1 MFQLFRNDQTRLN
14 VQHETIDDDD
24 GDENEEINSI
34 MRKTDEEIAELLSVD
49 EFFLEKYHSKTRK
62 QKTKQISKKKD
73 IEQSVSIYNLI
84 RHHYTNPLSL
94 QEIARIQIRKTML
107 KIDYK
112 IKNKIE
118 NKLHLPNRIKNF
130 LLYKEFNC

>member
-1 MFQLFRNDQTRLN
+1 LFRNDQTRLN
-14 VQHETIDDDD
+14 VQNETIDDDD

-62 QKTKQISKKKD
+62 QKTKQIF
-73 IEQSVSIYNLI
+73 
-84 RHHYTNPLSL
+84 
-94 QEIARIQIRKTML
+94 

>member
-1 MFQLFRNDQTRLN
+1 LFRNDQTRLN
-14 VQHETIDDDD
+14 VQNETIDDDD

-73 IEQSVSIYNLI
+73 IEQSVNIYNLI